1 MRHYKVTLAVVAVQR
16 KLCIFGAMLRAT
28 WCALRGWETLLASRS
43 RIPVTRWVLE
53 ALVLAGLVQGLEEQG
68 RHRREWWASA
78 LGWWLA
84 FESPLRPL

>member
-43 RIPVTRWVLE
+43 RIPDTLGLRGFSFGWFSSRFGGTRT
-53 ALVLAGLVQGLEEQG
+53 
-68 RHRREWWASA
+68 
-78 LGWWLA
+78 
-84 FESPLRPL
+84 SPP